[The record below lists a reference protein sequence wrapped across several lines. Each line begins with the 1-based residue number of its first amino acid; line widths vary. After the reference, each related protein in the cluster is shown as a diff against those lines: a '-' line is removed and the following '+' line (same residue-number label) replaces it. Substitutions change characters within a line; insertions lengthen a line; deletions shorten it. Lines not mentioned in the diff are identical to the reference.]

1 MKMLNI
7 LQGLYSPCKFISSFW
22 SNYRCIGLFNLYTFV
37 YNISMNIMHEFL
49 LLGTKIIKSDLRIN
63 DLLILLFNE
72 INNFHY
78 LCNEFNKFNYLII
91 SKKSL
96 IRQFVDL
103 VIRLCTTQRPM
114 WSMYSRYFSNMCRVD
129 QSYMQIF
136 GTKWRSLHGKTV
148 QLLI

>member
-1 MKMLNI
+1 
-7 LQGLYSPCKFISSFW
+7 
-22 SNYRCIGLFNLYTFV
+22 
-37 YNISMNIMHEFL
+37 MHEFL

-114 WSMYSRYFSNMCRVD
+114 
-129 QSYMQIF
+129 
-136 GTKWRSLHGKTV
+136 
-148 QLLI
+148 